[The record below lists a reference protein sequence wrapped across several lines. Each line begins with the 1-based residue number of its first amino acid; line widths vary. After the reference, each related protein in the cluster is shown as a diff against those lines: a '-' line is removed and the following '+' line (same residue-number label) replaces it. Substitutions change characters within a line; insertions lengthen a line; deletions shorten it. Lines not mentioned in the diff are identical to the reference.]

1 MNRRNNNLAAEG
13 IDYTVIWLYGI
24 LVSIGVLCI
33 FMVEYKAGSN
43 WLSTFLGGKA
53 NYSKQ
58 LIFGGVCALVATFIL
73 LTDSKIFTA
82 FANLSYLLGIL
93 LMLATLCSE
102 KISMGLDLGSRLLV
116 VLICSLPNFV
126 KYLHPLQSL
135 NSYPVRKLIFRI

>member
-58 LIFGGVCALVATFIL
+58 LIFGGGMRTCRHIY
-73 LTDSKIFTA
+73 I
-82 FANLSYLLGIL
+82 AN
-93 LMLATLCSE
+93 
-102 KISMGLDLGSRLLV
+102 R
-116 VLICSLPNFV
+116 
-126 KYLHPLQSL
+126 
-135 NSYPVRKLIFRI
+135 